1 MRKRW
6 QWLLLALTGLFLL
19 MFSPPLISQA
29 REVIEATGN
38 DVNSAVIKDSA
49 GNVISHDAQLPADAD
64 YTVNY
69 KWRIPDNVKITAGD
83 TMTFQ
88 VPANVTIPADD
99 SFPMT
104 GTIAGS
110 SGNFFIAA
118 GSHTG
123 VVTFNKIY
131 QYATVNRSG
140 YVQLDVK
147 GTVPEHPGNLS
158 PILLDKT
165 AAWEDPADPYHI
177 IWTVHVLPNENELAD
192 PSFVDTLGP
201 DQTFVAGSAV
211 LHDATGNAI
220 PVTATTNG
228 NQVTFNAS
236 GNYVTELTLTY
247 KTQIDPK
254 SETAVFTNDIEYTDK
269 NGNRGSAD
277 SSIDKP
283 KVDVPE
289 NPGVTEPNNPDEN
302 ESPEEPGV
310 TEPEKPGT
318 STPEEPG
325 VTEPEKP
332 GTSTPEEPGVTEPE
346 KPGTSTPEEP
356 GVTEPEKPGTS
367 TPEEPGVTE
376 PEKPGT
382 STPEEPGVTEPEKPG
397 TSTPEEPGV
406 TEPEKPGTSTPE
418 EPGVTE
424 PEKPGT
430 STPEEPGVTEPEKPG
445 TSTPEEPGVTEPE
458 KPGTSTPEEP
468 GVTEPEK
475 PGTSTPE
482 KPGVTEPEK
491 PGVTQPEKPSVT
503 TPERPNGETPSKP
516 SVTAP
521 NTSKPSQPGAG
532 AANTPSVSG
541 QPIVDNGGA
550 GNNSAAGPSTLASA
564 PFYRSPL
571 ASSTN
576 VPLTTT
582 QSAGALPATAAAAF
596 AGSTTARHLPQTN
609 ERSSSW
615 LILLGLVILLAVL
628 SYVFLRRQPH
638 HRS

>member
-19 MFSPPLISQA
+19 MFSPPLVSQA

-332 GTSTPEEPGVTEPE
+332 GTSTPE
-346 KPGTSTPEEP
+346 
-356 GVTEPEKPGTS
+356 
-367 TPEEPGVTE
+367 
-376 PEKPGT
+376 
-382 STPEEPGVTEPEKPG
+382 
-397 TSTPEEPGV
+397 
-406 TEPEKPGTSTPE
+406 
-418 EPGVTE
+418 
-424 PEKPGT
+424 
-430 STPEEPGVTEPEKPG
+430 
-445 TSTPEEPGVTEPE
+445 
-458 KPGTSTPEEP
+458 
-468 GVTEPEK
+468 
-475 PGTSTPE
+475 

-521 NTSKPSQPGAG
+521 NTSRPSQPGAG

-541 QPIVDNGGA
+541 QPTVNNGGA
-550 GNNSAAGPSTLASA
+550 GSNSAAGPSALASA

-615 LILLGLVILLAVL
+615 LILLGMVILLVVL
-628 SYVFLRRQPH
+628 SYVLLRRQPH

>member
-19 MFSPPLISQA
+19 MFSPPLVSQA

-236 GNYVTELTLTY
+236 GNYVTALTLTY

-254 SETAVFTNDIEYTDK
+254 SETAVFTNDVEYTDK

-346 KPGTSTPEEP
+346 KPVTSTPEEP
-356 GVTEPEKPGTS
+356 GVTEPEK
-367 TPEEPGVTE
+367 
-376 PEKPGT
+376 
-382 STPEEPGVTEPEKPG
+382 
-397 TSTPEEPGV
+397 
-406 TEPEKPGTSTPE
+406 
-418 EPGVTE
+418 
-424 PEKPGT
+424 
-430 STPEEPGVTEPEKPG
+430 
-445 TSTPEEPGVTEPE
+445 PGVTEPE

-482 KPGVTEPEK
+482 KP
-491 PGVTQPEKPSVT
+491 
-503 TPERPNGETPSKP
+503 NGETPSKP
-516 SVTAP
+516 SVTTP
-521 NTSKPSQPGAG
+521 NVSKPSQPGAG

-541 QPIVDNGGA
+541 QPTVNNGGA
-550 GNNSAAGPSTLASA
+550 GSNSAAGPSALASA

-615 LILLGLVILLAVL
+615 LILLGMVILLVVL
-628 SYVFLRRQPH
+628 SYVLLRRQPH

>member
-19 MFSPPLISQA
+19 MFSPPLVSQA
-29 REVIEATGN
+29 RDVTEAIGT
-38 DVNSAVIKDSA
+38 DANSAIIKDSA

-69 KWRIPDNVKITAGD
+69 KWHIPDSSKVMSGD

-88 VPANVTIPADD
+88 VPANVSIPADD
-99 SFPMT
+99 AFPMM
-104 GTIAGS
+104 GTIAGTIGS
-110 SGNFFIAA
+110 FFIAA

-123 VVTFNKIY
+123 VVTFNKTF
-131 QYATVNRSG
+131 QYTTLSRSG
-140 YVQLDVK
+140 VVRLEVK

-211 LHDATGNAI
+211 LHDANGNAI
-220 PVTATTNG
+220 PVTAAANG

-236 GNYVTELTLTY
+236 GNYATALTLTY

-254 SETAVFTNDIEYTDK
+254 SETTVFTNDIEYTDK

-302 ESPEEPGV
+302 ETPGV
-310 TEPEKPGT
+310 TEPEEPGT
-318 STPEEPG
+318 TTPE
-325 VTEPEKP
+325 
-332 GTSTPEEPGVTEPE
+332 
-346 KPGTSTPEEP
+346 
-356 GVTEPEKPGTS
+356 
-367 TPEEPGVTE
+367 
-376 PEKPGT
+376 
-382 STPEEPGVTEPEKPG
+382 EPEKPG

-491 PGVTQPEKPSVT
+491 PGTSTPEKPGVTEPEKPGVTQPEKPSVT
-503 TPERPNGETPSKP
+503 TPEQPNGETPSKP

-521 NTSKPSQPGAG
+521 NTSKPSQPSTG
-532 AANTPSVSG
+532 AANTPAVSE
-541 QPIVDNGGA
+541 QPTVDNGGS
-550 GNNSAAGPSTLASA
+550 GSNSATGSSTLASA

-582 QSAGALPATAAAAF
+582 QSAGTLPATAAAAF

-615 LILLGLVILLAVL
+615 LILLGLVILLVVL
-628 SYVFLRRQPH
+628 SYVLLRRQPH

>member
-19 MFSPPLISQA
+19 MFSPPLVSQA

-140 YVQLDVK
+140 YVTLDVK

-177 IWTVHVLPNENELAD
+177 IWTVHVLPNENELVD

-211 LHDATGNAI
+211 LHDANGNAI
-220 PVTATTNG
+220 PVTAAANG
-228 NQVTFNAS
+228 NQITFNAS
-236 GNYVTELTLTY
+236 GNYVTALTLTY

-418 EPGVTE
+418 KPGVTEPEKPGTSTPEKPGVTEPEKPGTSTPEKPGVTE

-458 KPGTSTPEEP
+458 KP
-468 GVTEPEK
+468 
-475 PGTSTPE
+475 
-482 KPGVTEPEK
+482 
-491 PGVTQPEKPSVT
+491 SVT
-503 TPERPNGETPSKP
+503 TPEQPNGETPSKP

-521 NTSKPSQPGAG
+521 NTSKPSQPSTGT
-532 AANTPSVSG
+532 ANTPAVSG
-541 QPIVDNGGA
+541 QPTVDNGGS
-550 GNNSAAGPSTLASA
+550 GNNSATGPSALASA

-582 QSAGALPATAAAAF
+582 QSAGTLPATAAVAF

-615 LILLGLVILLAVL
+615 LILLGLVILLVVL
-628 SYVFLRRQPH
+628 SYVLLRRQPH

>member
-19 MFSPPLISQA
+19 MFSPPLVSQA
-29 REVIEATGN
+29 RDVTEAIGT
-38 DVNSAVIKDSA
+38 DANSAIIKDSA

-69 KWRIPDNVKITAGD
+69 KWRIPDSSKVMSGD

-88 VPANVTIPADD
+88 VPANVSIPADD
-99 SFPMT
+99 AFPMM
-104 GTIAGS
+104 GTIAGTIGS
-110 SGNFFIAA
+110 FFIAA

-123 VVTFNKIY
+123 VVTFNKTF
-131 QYATVNRSG
+131 QYTTLSRSG
-140 YVQLDVK
+140 VVRLEVK

-346 KPGTSTPEEP
+346 KPGTSTPE
-356 GVTEPEKPGTS
+356 
-367 TPEEPGVTE
+367 
-376 PEKPGT
+376 
-382 STPEEPGVTEPEKPG
+382 
-397 TSTPEEPGV
+397 
-406 TEPEKPGTSTPE
+406 
-418 EPGVTE
+418 
-424 PEKPGT
+424 
-430 STPEEPGVTEPEKPG
+430 
-445 TSTPEEPGVTEPE
+445 
-458 KPGTSTPEEP
+458 
-468 GVTEPEK
+468 
-475 PGTSTPE
+475 

-516 SVTAP
+516 SVTTP
-521 NTSKPSQPGAG
+521 NVSKPSQPGAG
-532 AANTPSVSG
+532 AANTPAVSG
-541 QPIVDNGGA
+541 QPAVDNGGA
-550 GNNSAAGPSTLASA
+550 GSNSATGPSALASA

-582 QSAGALPATAAAAF
+582 QSAGTLPATAAAAF

-615 LILLGLVILLAVL
+615 LILLGMVILLVVL
-628 SYVFLRRQPH
+628 SYVLLRRQPH

>member
-19 MFSPPLISQA
+19 MFSPPLVSQA

-38 DVNSAVIKDSA
+38 DVNSAVIKDSK
-49 GNVISHDAQLPADAD
+49 GNIISHDAQLPADAD

-332 GTSTPEEPGVTEPE
+332 GTSTPE
-346 KPGTSTPEEP
+346 
-356 GVTEPEKPGTS
+356 
-367 TPEEPGVTE
+367 
-376 PEKPGT
+376 
-382 STPEEPGVTEPEKPG
+382 
-397 TSTPEEPGV
+397 
-406 TEPEKPGTSTPE
+406 
-418 EPGVTE
+418 
-424 PEKPGT
+424 
-430 STPEEPGVTEPEKPG
+430 
-445 TSTPEEPGVTEPE
+445 
-458 KPGTSTPEEP
+458 
-468 GVTEPEK
+468 
-475 PGTSTPE
+475 

-521 NTSKPSQPGAG
+521 NTSRPSQPGAG

-541 QPIVDNGGA
+541 QPTVNNGGA
-550 GNNSAAGPSTLASA
+550 GSNSAAGPSALASA

-615 LILLGLVILLAVL
+615 FILLGMVILLVVL
-628 SYVFLRRQPH
+628 SYVLLRRQPH